1 MNRIQKAFDEK
12 KKVFIG
18 FVTAGDPNLAT
29 TKELVRAM
37 IKGGAGLIEFGI
49 PFSDPVA
56 EGEVIQ
62 KADMRALA
70 AGTTTDK
77 IFDLVAELREE
88 TQVPLVFLT
97 YANPIYAYGAE
108 KFFTRCEETGVDGVI
123 IPDIPYEERE
133 EMRPF
138 SEPHHVALV
147 PLIAPT
153 SKDRIQKI
161 AAVAQG
167 YVYVVSSLGV
177 TGVRSNI
184 TTDIDGIVAEVR
196 KATDI
201 PVAVGFGKKSWHN
214 TARLL
219 LSTFTNTSRVCPK
232 LLPRQLRRLDHK
244 SLGTKKLRSLLH
256 RQQGAEFFGLN
267 YCSGIGSV
275 PPFTA
280 SGCSK
285 MKAGDG

>member
-12 KKVFIG
+12 KKVLIG
-18 FVTAGDPNLAT
+18 LVTAGDQKLEL
-29 TKELVRAM
+29 TKELVMAM
-37 IKGGAGLIEFGI
+37 VEGGAGLIEFGI

-62 KADMRALA
+62 RADLRALA
-70 AGTTTDK
+70 AGTTTDN
-77 IFDLVAELREE
+77 IFDLVSEVRKE

-108 KFFTRCEETGVDGVI
+108 KFFTRCEESGVDGVI
-123 IPDIPYEERE
+123 IPDIPYQERE
-133 EMRPF
+133 EMRPY

-161 AAVAQG
+161 AKDAQG

-184 TTDIDGIVAEVR
+184 TTDIDGIVTEVR
-196 KATDI
+196 KATEL
-201 PVAVGFGKKSWHN
+201 PVAVGFGIATPEQAYKMAKASDGAIVGSAIEKIVEKYGNDSPKDVCEYVKSMADAVAMAA
-214 TARLL
+214 TA
-219 LSTFTNTSRVCPK
+219 
-232 LLPRQLRRLDHK
+232 
-244 SLGTKKLRSLLH
+244 
-256 RQQGAEFFGLN
+256 
-267 YCSGIGSV
+267 
-275 PPFTA
+275 
-280 SGCSK
+280 
-285 MKAGDG
+285 

>member
-12 KKVFIG
+12 KKVFNG
-18 FVTAGDPNLAT
+18 LVTSGDPNQSL
-29 TKELVRAM
+29 TKELVIEM
-37 IKGGAGLIEFGI
+37 VEGGAGLIEFGI

-62 KADMRALA
+62 RADLRALA

-77 IFDLVAELREE
+77 IFDLVSEVRKE

-108 KFFTRCEETGVDGVI
+108 KFFTRCEASGVDGVI

-133 EMRPF
+133 EMRPY

-161 AAVAQG
+161 AKDAQG

-184 TTDIDGIVAEVR
+184 TTDIDGIVTEVR
-196 KATDI
+196 KATEL
-201 PVAVGFGKKSWHN
+201 PVAVGFGIATPEQAYKMAKASDGAIVGSAIEKIVEKYGNDSPKYVCEYVKSM
-214 TARLL
+214 ADAVAL
-219 LSTFTNTSRVCPK
+219 
-232 LLPRQLRRLDHK
+232 
-244 SLGTKKLRSLLH
+244 
-256 RQQGAEFFGLN
+256 A
-267 YCSGIGSV
+267 
-275 PPFTA
+275 A
-280 SGCSK
+280 
-285 MKAGDG
+285 MA

>member
-18 FVTAGDPNLAT
+18 FVTAGDPDLAT

-97 YANPIYAYGAE
+97 Y
-108 KFFTRCEETGVDGVI
+108 GVDGVI

-161 AAVAQG
+161 AAIAQG

-201 PVAVGFGKKSWHN
+201 PVAVGFGIAAPEQAYKMAKASDGAIVGSAIEKIVAQYGEASPEHVYEYVKSMSE
-214 TARLL
+214 A
-219 LSTFTNTSRVCPK
+219 VAK
-232 LLPRQLRRLDHK
+232 AA
-244 SLGTKKLRSLLH
+244 
-256 RQQGAEFFGLN
+256 AE
-267 YCSGIGSV
+267 
-275 PPFTA
+275 A
-280 SGCSK
+280 
-285 MKAGDG
+285 

>member
-161 AAVAQG
+161 AAVAKDTI
-167 YVYVVSSLGV
+167 VYH
-177 TGVRSNI
+177 
-184 TTDIDGIVAEVR
+184 TTYFNHIKQWIKREESCDVIEGIFYGIKLPDDLQKSFVAIVAE
-196 KATDI
+196 
-201 PVAVGFGKKSWHN
+201 
-214 TARLL
+214 
-219 LSTFTNTSRVCPK
+219 
-232 LLPRQLRRLDHK
+232 
-244 SLGTKKLRSLLH
+244 
-256 RQQGAEFFGLN
+256 
-267 YCSGIGSV
+267 
-275 PPFTA
+275 
-280 SGCSK
+280 
-285 MKAGDG
+285 

>member
-18 FVTAGDPNLAT
+18 FVTAGDPDLAT

-37 IKGGAGLIEFGI
+37 VKGGAGLIEFGI

-147 PLIAPT
+147 PLIAGIAFEFIRFTGKHDNLAVCRAVSMPGLWMQRFT
-153 SKDRIQKI
+153 TREPDDSMIEVAI
-161 AAVAQG
+161 AAMQ
-167 YVYVVSSLGV
+167 
-177 TGVRSNI
+177 
-184 TTDIDGIVAEVR
+184 
-196 KATDI
+196 
-201 PVAVGFGKKSWHN
+201 AV
-214 TARLL
+214 LPED
-219 LSTFTNTSRVCPK
+219 TSE
-232 LLPRQLRRLDHK
+232 D
-244 SLGTKKLRSLLH
+244 
-256 RQQGAEFFGLN
+256 N
-267 YCSGIGSV
+267 W
-275 PPFTA
+275 
-280 SGCSK
+280 
-285 MKAGDG
+285 

>member
-108 KFFTRCEETGVDGVI
+108 KFFTRC
-123 IPDIPYEERE
+123 
-133 EMRPF
+133 
-138 SEPHHVALV
+138 
-147 PLIAPT
+147 
-153 SKDRIQKI
+153 
-161 AAVAQG
+161 
-167 YVYVVSSLGV
+167 
-177 TGVRSNI
+177 
-184 TTDIDGIVAEVR
+184 
-196 KATDI
+196 
-201 PVAVGFGKKSWHN
+201 
-214 TARLL
+214 
-219 LSTFTNTSRVCPK
+219 
-232 LLPRQLRRLDHK
+232 
-244 SLGTKKLRSLLH
+244 
-256 RQQGAEFFGLN
+256 
-267 YCSGIGSV
+267 
-275 PPFTA
+275 
-280 SGCSK
+280 
-285 MKAGDG
+285 

>member
-1 MNRIQKAFDEK
+1 MHVIWELIYMNRIQKAFDEK

-62 KADMRALA
+62 KA
-70 AGTTTDK
+70 
-77 IFDLVAELREE
+77 
-88 TQVPLVFLT
+88 VFLT

-184 TTDIDGIVAEVR
+184 TTDIDGI
-196 KATDI
+196 D
-201 PVAVGFGKKSWHN
+201 
-214 TARLL
+214 
-219 LSTFTNTSRVCPK
+219 
-232 LLPRQLRRLDHK
+232 
-244 SLGTKKLRSLLH
+244 
-256 RQQGAEFFGLN
+256 
-267 YCSGIGSV
+267 IGS
-275 PPFTA
+275 
-280 SGCSK
+280 
-285 MKAGDG
+285 DN

>member
-1 MNRIQKAFDEK
+1 MIRTLPQSHVIWELIYMNRIQKAFDEK

-184 TTDIDGIVAEVR
+184 TT
-196 KATDI
+196 
-201 PVAVGFGKKSWHN
+201 
-214 TARLL
+214 
-219 LSTFTNTSRVCPK
+219 SRVCPK
-232 LLPRQLRRLDHK
+232 RLPRQLRRLDYK

-267 YCSGIGSV
+267 YCSGMGSV

>member
-138 SEPHHVALV
+138 SEQHNVALV

-161 AAVAQG
+161 AAVA
-167 YVYVVSSLGV
+167 
-177 TGVRSNI
+177 
-184 TTDIDGIVAEVR
+184 
-196 KATDI
+196 KAM
-201 PVAVGFGKKSWHN
+201 
-214 TARLL
+214 
-219 LSTFTNTSRVCPK
+219 
-232 LLPRQLRRLDHK
+232 
-244 SLGTKKLRSLLH
+244 
-256 RQQGAEFFGLN
+256 
-267 YCSGIGSV
+267 Y
-275 PPFTA
+275 
-280 SGCSK
+280 
-285 MKAGDG
+285 M

>member
-37 IKGGAGLIEFGI
+37 VKGGAGLIEFGI

-62 KADMRALA
+62 KADMRALV

-138 SEPHHVALV
+138 SEPHNG
-147 PLIAPT
+147 PG
-153 SKDRIQKI
+153 
-161 AAVAQG
+161 AADCAYLQGPHPENRRCCPRLCICSFFLRCYRRAQQHHYRYRRHCGRGAQG
-167 YVYVVSSLGV
+167 DRYSGGCRLRYRCSRAGV
-177 TGVRSNI
+177 Q
-184 TTDIDGIVAEVR
+184 DGQ
-196 KATDI
+196 
-201 PVAVGFGKKSWHN
+201 G
-214 TARLL
+214 
-219 LSTFTNTSRVCPK
+219 
-232 LLPRQLRRLDHK
+232 QRR
-244 SLGTKKLRSLLH
+244 R
-256 RQQGAEFFGLN
+256 
-267 YCSGIGSV
+267 YCWQ
-275 PPFTA
+275 
-280 SGCSK
+280 C
-285 MKAGDG
+285 D

>member
-18 FVTAGDPNLAT
+18 FVTAGDPDLAT

-138 SEPHHVALV
+138 SEPHNVALV

-161 AAVAQG
+161 AAIAQG

-184 TTDIDGIVAEVR
+184 TTDI
-196 KATDI
+196 
-201 PVAVGFGKKSWHN
+201 PVAVGFGIATPEQAYKMAKASDGAIVGSAIEKIVAQYGEASPEHVYEYVKSMSE
-214 TARLL
+214 A
-219 LSTFTNTSRVCPK
+219 VAK
-232 LLPRQLRRLDHK
+232 AA
-244 SLGTKKLRSLLH
+244 
-256 RQQGAEFFGLN
+256 AE
-267 YCSGIGSV
+267 
-275 PPFTA
+275 A
-280 SGCSK
+280 
-285 MKAGDG
+285 